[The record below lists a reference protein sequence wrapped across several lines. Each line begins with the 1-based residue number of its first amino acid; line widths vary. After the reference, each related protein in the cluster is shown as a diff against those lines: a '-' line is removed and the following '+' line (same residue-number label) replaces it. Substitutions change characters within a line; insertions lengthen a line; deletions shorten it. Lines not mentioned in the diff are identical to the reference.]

1 MLTGLNHLNC
11 GVVDGKIFAIDGRV
25 ASAFVGSSTNIGV
38 NEEYDIAANTWR
50 PRRGRFKWPCPHT
63 GGEYVTATSCGTFQ
77 THEVYD
83 PQINYWKTLTDLPTG
98 KHGYAIATL
107 GDPIYTASGMTS
119 PETCGGPATGA
130 PVVEV
135 WE

>member
-50 PRRGRFKWPCPHT
+50 PRALMPTPRSGHGVVDLNGRVHILGVNMSLLQAAGLFKRTRCT
-63 GGEYVTATSCGTFQ
+63 TRRST
-77 THEVYD
+77 
-83 PQINYWKTLTDLPTG
+83 IG
-98 KHGYAIATL
+98 KH
-107 GDPIYTASGMTS
+107 
-119 PETCGGPATGA
+119 
-130 PVVEV
+130 
-135 WE
+135 